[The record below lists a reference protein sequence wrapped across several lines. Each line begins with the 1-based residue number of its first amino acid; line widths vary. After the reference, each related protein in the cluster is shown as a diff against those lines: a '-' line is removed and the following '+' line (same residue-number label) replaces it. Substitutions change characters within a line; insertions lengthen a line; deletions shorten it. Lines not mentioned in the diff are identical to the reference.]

1 MGGIMR
7 DLQRKSHTFI
17 KVDRFFP
24 STQLCPQC
32 GDKRKLLLSERVY
45 VCETCGYHEDRDLKS
60 AIMIEREGLKVI
72 GCVPTGRREFTL
84 VEIQPL
90 SANDSSF
97 AEKVGSM
104 KQEASAFRQR

>member
-1 MGGIMR
+1 
-7 DLQRKSHTFI
+7 
-17 KVDRFFP
+17 
-24 STQLCPQC
+24 
-32 GDKRKLLLSERVY
+32 
-45 VCETCGYHEDRDLKS
+45 
-60 AIMIEREGLKVI
+60 MIEREGLKVI